1 MYTGPNHARR
11 PRTQRNCRA
20 LGASAI
26 AICAASFSLIALH
39 DEAHAQLI
47 ELDELT
53 VIGTRTEVTVQDNP
67 RSVSVVDQQHL
78 ERQAPLSVG
87 EAIRDVPGVEL
98 VDSSVPGMKRLRIR
112 GESSRRVTILLD
124 GQEIT
129 DHSSYGTP
137 ILINPA
143 AIERIDVLRG
153 PASVLYGA
161 KAIGGVVD
169 IITKKGVPG
178 KAVEVELG
186 GTYYSGTS
194 GWQGW
199 ASAGGTL
206 GNFDYR
212 ITGGI
217 AEHDDQKTPKG
228 EFTSTGRL
236 ETTAWDTDD
245 ISAHFGYTF
254 GAKRNHYFA
263 VKAQQYRLDT
273 ETWKDPE
280 SIDGRIPDIEG
291 VTDFAIDL
299 PQRDLKKIG
308 VYYDAEDLGGPVA
321 KVHFDA
327 YYQTIDRLF
336 ENNVEQ
342 FTPASFIPFP
352 PPFGTV
358 VPASFT
364 DVRSTSDDT
373 ITNYGAT
380 GQIDLEAFR
389 NHYTIVGV
397 QYLADVL
404 ETDKTS
410 TVNITPPPAFAP
422 PGLFPIE
429 NSSFQEARINT
440 FSVFAQDDWEL
451 VPDLNLIT
459 GVRYNHIET
468 KLEES
473 RSTQAALAPG
483 SETQLETSTS
493 VALVYTGIENTT
505 LRALYSSGYINPTL
519 LQSFG
524 RTSAGG
530 ETVYGNPDLE
540 LETANNYELGVRYD
554 GEHLAVDVVGYYT
567 KSKDYITAIA
577 CSPTGVTCP
586 EIAALGVPNRVYVN
600 VDEATTWGVEMVTQY
615 TIPGTRVTPYVT
627 GAYTRR
633 RLDFTDFSTYNTN
646 VPRLSGRF
654 GLRVERQIRGINAWA
669 DLFARAS
676 TDVKETLPDD
686 DGPETDEVDGW
697 ATLNLAFG
705 GTYGPNDKYRLVVEL
720 NNLTDEEYRPLT
732 DALPGVGRSV
742 AVTAAVKF

>member
-1 MYTGPNHARR
+1 MYKDLDLARR
-11 PRTQRNCRA
+11 PGTRRNYRV
-20 LGASAI
+20 LGVSAI
-26 AICAASFSLIALH
+26 AICAASFALTAFH
-39 DEAHAQLI
+39 RSAHAQPI

-53 VIGTRTEVTVQDNP
+53 IIGTRTEVTVQDNP
-67 RSVSVVDQQHL
+67 RSVSVVDQQQL

-129 DHSSYGTP
+129 DHSTYGTP

-161 KAIGGVVD
+161 KAIGGVVN
-169 IITKKGVPG
+169 IVTKKGVPG
-178 KAVEVELG
+178 KAVEVEVG

-199 ASAGGTL
+199 TSAGGTL

-212 ITGGI
+212 VTGGI

-245 ISAHFGYTF
+245 ISAHLGYTF
-254 GAKRNHYFA
+254 GVEGNHYLA

-280 SIDGRIPDIEG
+280 TITGRPPNIEG
-291 VTDFAIDL
+291 VTDFTIDL

-321 KVHFDA
+321 KVHVDA

-336 ENNVEQ
+336 ENNVET
-342 FTPASFIPFP
+342 FTPASFVPFP

-358 VPASFT
+358 IPASST
-364 DVRSTSDDT
+364 DVQSTSDDT

-380 GQIDLEAFR
+380 AQIDLEAFR

-410 TVNITPPPAFAP
+410 TVNVVPPPPFAP
-422 PGLFPIE
+422 PGQFPLE
-429 NSSFQEARINT
+429 NSSFQEARIDT
-440 FSVFAQDDWEL
+440 FSLFAQDDWEI

-473 RSTQAALAPG
+473 RSTQAALTPG

-493 VALVYTGIENTT
+493 VALTYSGFENTT

-530 ETVYGNPDLE
+530 QTVFGNPDLE
-540 LETANNYELGVRYD
+540 LETANNYELGLRFD
-554 GEHLAVDVVGYYT
+554 GDHLAVDVVGYYT
-567 KSKDYITAIA
+567 KSKDYITTVECAA
-577 CSPTGVTCP
+577 SGVTCP
-586 EIAALGVPNRVYVN
+586 QIAGRSAPNRVYVN
-600 VDEATTWGVEMVTQY
+600 VDEATTWGVELLTQY
-615 TIPGTRVTPYVT
+615 TIPGTRVTPYAT

-633 RLDFTDFSTYNTN
+633 RLDFEDFSTYNTN

-654 GLRVERQIRGINAWA
+654 GLRVERDIRGINAWA

-686 DGPETDEVDGW
+686 GGRETNEVDGW

-705 GTYGPNDKYRLVVEL
+705 GTYGENDKYRLVVEL